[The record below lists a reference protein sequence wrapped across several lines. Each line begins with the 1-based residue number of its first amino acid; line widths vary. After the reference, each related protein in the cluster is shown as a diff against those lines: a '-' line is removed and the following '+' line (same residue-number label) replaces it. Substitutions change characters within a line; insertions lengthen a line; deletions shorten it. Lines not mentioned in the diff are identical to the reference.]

1 VFTAETASIAR
12 RLVREHKPDAAL
24 VGYML
29 PDWNGVELGVE
40 FLASMPQMH
49 IVVMSASILPPV
61 DEALCVEHNFPFL
74 GKPFVISD
82 FVREL
87 KKLENR
93 RA

>member
-1 VFTAETASIAR
+1 MFTAETASIAR

-49 IVVMSASILPPV
+49 IVVMSA
-61 DEALCVEHNFPFL
+61 C
-74 GKPFVISD
+74 
-82 FVREL
+82 
-87 KKLENR
+87 
-93 RA
+93 